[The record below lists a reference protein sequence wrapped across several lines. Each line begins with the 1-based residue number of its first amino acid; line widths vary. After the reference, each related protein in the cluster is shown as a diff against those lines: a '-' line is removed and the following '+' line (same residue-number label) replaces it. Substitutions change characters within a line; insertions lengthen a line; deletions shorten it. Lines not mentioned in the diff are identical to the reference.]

1 MLKKI
6 IASWK
11 GFWKYFPLL
20 KELVV
25 RDIKVKYKR
34 SVLGLLWTVLN
45 PLMMMGVMAIV
56 FSKVFNN
63 SIDNF
68 ALYYLSGYIF
78 YTFLNES
85 TTQALLSVVWNAP
98 LMKKVYIP
106 KYLFPISKVSSSLV
120 NLGFSFI
127 AMVIVMLV
135 TKAKIYWTILLA
147 PIPALYLVIFCCGL
161 GMIMAT
167 LYVFFRDTGH
177 LYGIITLIWMYLTPL
192 FYPTELLIENEM
204 EILLDINPLYHYI
217 NYFRMLILDGKIPG
231 MIENLECIIPS
242 VIVFI
247 IGLVVFYKNQDKF
260 ILYV

>member
-1 MLKKI
+1 MNRI

-11 GFWKYFPLL
+11 GFLKYLPLL

-34 SVLGLLWTVLN
+34 SVLGLMWTILN

-63 SIDNF
+63 QIENF
-68 ALYYLSGYIF
+68 AVYYLSGYVF

-85 TTQALLSVVWNAP
+85 TTQALFSIVWNAP

-106 KYLFPISKVSSSLV
+106 KYLFPVSKTASSLI
-120 NLGFSFI
+120 NLGFSFV
-127 AMVIVMLV
+127 AMVIVMII
-135 TKAKIYWTILLA
+135 TGAKFYWTILLA
-147 PIPALYLVIFCCGL
+147 PIAALYLVIFCCGF
-161 GMIMAT
+161 GMVLAT
-167 LYVFFRDTGH
+167 MYVFFRDTGH

-192 FYPTELLIENEM
+192 FYPKELLIENGM
-204 EILLDINPLYHYI
+204 AILLNVNPLYHYI
-217 NYFRMLILDGKIPG
+217 SYFRMLVLEGQVPG
-231 MIENLECIIPS
+231 IMENLVCLIPS
-242 VIVFI
+242 LIMFVF
-247 IGLVVFYKNQDKF
+247 GMVVFYKNQDKF